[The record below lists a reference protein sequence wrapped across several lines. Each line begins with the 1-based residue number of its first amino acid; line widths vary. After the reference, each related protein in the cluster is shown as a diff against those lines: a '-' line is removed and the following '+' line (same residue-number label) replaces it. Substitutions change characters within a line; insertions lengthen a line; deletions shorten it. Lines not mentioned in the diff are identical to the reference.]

1 MSTNLRKARPFSQR
15 KPPLAK
21 QKWVPTVPQW
31 EKMFCSK
38 IGGVPWKKLVE
49 AKKYLS
55 LHENV
60 MKWDDS
66 ACIEAFDNAK
76 KRFLASIKGLPC
88 DISLPDPDIYIDN
101 IDWNSTVN
109 DEVIMELESQTNIPI
124 DEGVV
129 ILDYSILYG
138 ETFGC
143 IGWGDAEVE
152 DPSKQ
157 HIQVADTQAAD
168 TQAADTAYHKHS
180 AW

>member
-1 MSTNLRKARPFSQR
+1 MATNLRKSRPFNHR
-15 KPPLAK
+15 KPPLVK

-38 IGGVPWKKLVE
+38 VGAVPWRKLVE

-76 KRFLASIKGLPC
+76 KRFSASIKGIPC
-88 DISLPDPDIYIDN
+88 TISLPNPDIYIND
-101 IDWNSTVN
+101 IHWNSIVD
-109 DEVIMELESQTNIPI
+109 DELIMELESETNVPI

-129 ILDYSILYG
+129 ILDPSILSSRSVKAAYRSSRHY
-138 ETFGC
+138 
-143 IGWGDAEVE
+143 I
-152 DPSKQ
+152 SSR
-157 HIQVADTQAAD
+157 HID
-168 TQAADTAYHKHS
+168 K
-180 AW
+180 

>member
-1 MSTNLRKARPFSQR
+1 MATNLRKSRPFNQR
-15 KPPLAK
+15 KPPLVK

-38 IGGVPWKKLVE
+38 VGAVPWKKLVE
-49 AKKYLS
+49 TKKYLS

-60 MKWDDS
+60 MNWDDS

-76 KRFLASIKGLPC
+76 KRFLASIQGLPY
-88 DISLPDPDIYIDN
+88 DTPLPDPDIYIDD

-109 DEVIMELESQTNIPI
+109 DELIMELESETNVSV

-129 ILDYSILYG
+129 LLDYSILYK

-157 HIQVADTQAAD
+157 QK
-168 TQAADTAYHKHS
+168 QAADTAYYQGK
-180 AW
+180 